1 MVEILES
8 KDKLNSL
15 DHVLAGAGSG
25 CITRALTQPLDVI
38 KIRFQLQVEPISPL
52 AVSKYKSIPQAVGL
66 IIREEGLK
74 AFWKGHIP
82 AQWLSITYG
91 MVQFSTFEFL
101 VKKGESLDFGK
112 KHSHLINFMSGGIAG
127 STATLLSFPFDV
139 IRTRLVAQSE
149 QKMIYKEGI
158 IHSCEHILKNEKP
171 STLFRGLLPSLFQI
185 TPHAGVQFMTYK
197 LFNDMYSLLFH
208 QNDVTL
214 SNSVVSGSLAGLCAK
229 TAIYPLDLVKKRM
242 QIQGFEKGREIF
254 GKVFRCKGMVDA
266 LGNVYRDEGAV
277 GFFKGLSPSL
287 LKACVSSALYFG
299 TYELCCD
306 IIKVLK
312 GI

>member
-8 KDKLNSL
+8 KNTLNSL
-15 DHVLAGAGSG
+15 DYVLAGGGSG
-25 CITRALTQPLDVI
+25 CITRALSQPLDVL
-38 KIRFQLQVEPISPL
+38 KIRFQLQVEPISTV
-52 AVSKYKSIPQAVGL
+52 AVSKYKSIPQAVAL
-66 IIREEGLK
+66 ILREEGLK

-91 MVQFSTFEFL
+91 MVQFSTFELL
-101 VKKGESLDFGK
+101 VKKAKSLDFEK
-112 KHSHLINFMSGGIAG
+112 NYSYLINFMSGAVAG

-149 QKMIYKEGI
+149 QKMIYKGI
-158 IHSCEHILKNEKP
+158 IHSCQVILKNEKP
-171 STLFRGLLPSLFQI
+171 ITLFRGLLPTLFQI

-197 LFNDMYSLLFH
+197 LFNDMYSLLFN
-208 QNDVTL
+208 QNEVTL

-242 QIQGFEKGREIF
+242 QIQGFEEGREIF
-254 GKVFRCKGMVDA
+254 GKVFKCKGMVDA
-266 LGNVYRDEGAV
+266 LGNVYRDEGAA

-306 IIKVLK
+306 IIKLLK